1 MLLNSDTLDIFV
13 FHLPSRS
20 GGAKESEPY
29 RLFAAG
35 QLKAAVDSIYSHRHH
50 PQILIMGDFND
61 YPDNASVNKILSAEA
76 PPQNGDSLQPQK
88 LYHLLARK
96 SAIRKHFGSY
106 KYQGEWGLLDHIIVS
121 GTLLQPDAD
130 FCTGEDKADV
140 FHSSFLLTEDKKYGG
155 VQPFRTYYGMKY
167 QGGYSDHLPVWA
179 DFRLVY

>member
-13 FHLPSRS
+13 VHLPSRS

-35 QLKAAVDSIYSHRHH
+35 QLKAAVDSIYYYRHH

-96 SAIRKHFGSY
+96 SSNSKALRQLQISGVNGDYWIISSCPALFFNRIRISVPPRIRLMYFILRSY
-106 KYQGEWGLLDHIIVS
+106 
-121 GTLLQPDAD
+121 
-130 FCTGEDKADV
+130 
-140 FHSSFLLTEDKKYGG
+140 
-155 VQPFRTYYGMKY
+155 
-167 QGGYSDHLPVWA
+167 
-179 DFRLVY
+179 